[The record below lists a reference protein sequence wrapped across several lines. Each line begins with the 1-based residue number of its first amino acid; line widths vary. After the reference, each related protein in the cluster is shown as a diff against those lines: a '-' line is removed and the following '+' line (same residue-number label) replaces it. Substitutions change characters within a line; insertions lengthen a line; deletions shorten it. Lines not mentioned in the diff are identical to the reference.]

1 MPFPT
6 SPTDEDVYVKDG
18 VRYVYSSSSNSWT
31 KSADPNKSAANIKN
45 GVSIDGISGTFPND
59 GTAAEG
65 DVISGKT
72 FYSSNASKKTG
83 TYSPTITWG
92 DEEAVSDGEDFVV
105 RYRMSSD
112 GKMILPTRILTST
125 FYNISEQSSSST
137 ATARR
142 ICTLLSKT
150 YSSSITGAAIISN
163 DTFWYNASTSDWE
176 AGTNSTYQLK
186 LINCS

>member
-59 GTAAEG
+59 GTATES

-72 FYSSNASKKTG
+72 FYSSNATKKTG
-83 TYSPTITWG
+83 TYSTNITWG
-92 DEEAVSDGEDFVV
+92 DEESVSDGDDFEI
-105 RYRMSSD
+105 RYKVSSD
-112 GKMILPTRILTST
+112 GKMILPLRIYTST
-125 FYNISEQSSSST
+125 FFNISEQSVSST

-142 ICTLLSKT
+142 ICSLLSKT
-150 YSSSITGAAIISN
+150 YSNSITAAAVVSN
-163 DTFWYNASTSDWE
+163 DTYWYNGSTSKWE
-176 AGTNSTYQLK
+176 SGTNSTYQLK
-186 LINCS
+186 IINCS